1 LHNPKERYVERPE
14 HLERLVHIGCILFQ
28 SKLLAFCILD
38 FRLRFQHK
46 YKLFA
51 VDEKVMSGAVEL
63 HTKHKRE

>member
-1 LHNPKERYVERPE
+1 LA
-14 HLERLVHIGCILFQ
+14 RLVHIGCILFQ
-28 SKLLAFCILD
+28 SKLLAFFILD
-38 FRLRFQHK
+38 FRLSFQPK